1 MIKKKIKK
9 KSNKNKK
16 PILTIQE
23 IIIIIMLLGY
33 LAIFVSYVHDI
44 REYQEVIDNPQKLCY
59 IYYTN
64 LNNQLIEQGI
74 DLNGSMIH
82 TYFFNDSNDK

>member
-1 MIKKKIKK
+1 MEKKKEVK

-23 IIIIIMLLGY
+23 VIIIIMLLGY
-33 LAIFVSYVHDI
+33 LATFASYVHDI

-74 DLNGSMIH
+74 NLNGSMIH
-82 TYFFNDSNDK
+82 TYSVDDSNGR